1 MTHKPRPTT
10 QAAIPAASASTEQHW
25 MLDHIADSSQVIGQ
39 LSAQLEQITTI
50 CETVTSALL
59 GGNKLLTAGNGG
71 SAAAALHLAEE
82 LTGRY
87 NRADRRALPAICLAA
102 DGTALTCIANDWDFA
117 SVFSRQVEAF
127 AKKGDVLI
135 IFSSSGNSENLIRA
149 CQAMRQRGGTTI
161 GLLGKNGGRNLIEC
175 DEAILINSWRTAA
188 IQESH
193 DVVLHLIL
201 EHLEKYC
208 D

>member
-1 MTHKPRPTT
+1 MSKNH
-10 QAAIPAASASTEQHW
+10 HW
-25 MLDHIADSSQVIGQ
+25 MQDCVADSSRVIGT
-39 LSAQLEQITTI
+39 LSDQLEHIAAI

-59 GGNKLLTAGNGG
+59 GGKKLLTAGNGG

-87 NRADRRALPAICLAA
+87 SRPDRRALPAMCLAA

-127 AKKGDVLI
+127 AQSGDVLVV
-135 IFSSSGNSENLIRA
+135 FSSSGNSANLIRA
-149 CQAMRQRGGTTI
+149 CEVMRQRGGKTI
-161 GLLGKNGGRNLIEC
+161 GLLGKGGGKALSHC
-175 DEAILINSWRTAA
+175 DQALVVNSQRTAA
-188 IQESH
+188 IQEAH
-193 DVVLHLIL
+193 EVVLHLML
-201 EHLEKYC
+201 EYLEKYC

>member
-1 MTHKPRPTT
+1 M
-10 QAAIPAASASTEQHW
+10 AENNSW
-25 MLDHIADSSQVIGQ
+25 VLDCVADSSRVIGE
-39 LSAQLEQITTI
+39 LSGQLERII
-50 CETVTSALL
+50 AISEMVTSALL
-59 GGNKLLTAGNGG
+59 SGKKLLTAGNGG

-87 NRADRRALPAICLAA
+87 NRHGRRALPAICLAA

-127 AKKGDVLI
+127 AQSGDVLVV
-135 IFSSSGNSENLIRA
+135 FSSSGNSENLIHA
-149 CQAMRQRGGTTI
+149 CQTMRQRGGKTI
-161 GLLGKNGGRNLIEC
+161 GLLGKGGGRNSAHC
-175 DEAILINSWRTAA
+175 DQVLVINSQRCAA
-188 IQESH
+188 IQEAH

-201 EHLEKYC
+201 EYVEKYC

>member
-1 MTHKPRPTT
+1 MSKNH
-10 QAAIPAASASTEQHW
+10 HW
-25 MLDHIADSSQVIGQ
+25 MLDCVADSSRVISELANELGT
-39 LSAQLEQITTI
+39 ITAI
-50 CETVTSALL
+50 CESITSALL
-59 GGNKLLTAGNGG
+59 GGKKLLTAGNGG

-87 NRADRRALPAICLAA
+87 SRPDRRALPAICLAA

-127 AKKGDVLI
+127 AQSGDVLVV
-135 IFSSSGNSENLIRA
+135 FSSSGNSENLIRA
-149 CQAMRQRGGTTI
+149 CQIMRQRGGKTI
-161 GLLGKNGGRNLIEC
+161 GLLGKGGGKNLVHC
-175 DEAILINSWRTAA
+175 DHALVVNSQRTAA

-193 DVVLHLIL
+193 EVVLHLIL
-201 EHLEKYC
+201 EYLEKYC

>member
-1 MTHKPRPTT
+1 MSNNH
-10 QAAIPAASASTEQHW
+10 HW
-25 MLDHIADSSQVIGQ
+25 MLACVEDSSRVIAE
-39 LSAQLEQITTI
+39 LSAQLPQITTI
-50 CETVTSALL
+50 AEMVTSALL
-59 GGNKLLTAGNGG
+59 NGKKLLTAGNGG

-87 NRADRRALPAICLAA
+87 SRADRRALPAICLAA

-127 AKKGDVLI
+127 AQSGDVLVV
-135 IFSSSGNSENLIRA
+135 FSSSGNSENLIRA
-149 CQAMRQRGGTTI
+149 CQIMRQRGGKVI
-161 GLLGKNGGRNLIEC
+161 GLLGKGGGKNMAHC
-175 DEAILINSWRTAA
+175 DQALVINSSRTAA

-193 DVVLHLIL
+193 EVVLHLIL
-201 EHLEKYC
+201 EYLEKYC